1 MNTIIRTHGVVSLV
15 VGWMLT
21 GMGILAI
28 ATVIILSVF
37 VEDWMIIFLFGPVLL
52 FIGAAVNFWM
62 GSRARLEI
70 TPDRFIWCGFIGR
83 ARSIAWHDVHRI
95 VRPPPGSP
103 PRLAAVAHLRDG
115 SFVEVTALWKS
126 PSWPTTY
133 LSHQDHGRAQQ
144 ALIDGHI
151 AHLNRMSRGSRQQ
164 HGRQQPGWP
173 QGQSGSPQR

>member
-95 VRPPPGSP
+95 VRPRQVHPHVWPRSRTSETAVSSRSQPSGNLLPGRRPIS
-103 PRLAAVAHLRDG
+103 
-115 SFVEVTALWKS
+115 VTK
-126 PSWPTTY
+126 TT
-133 LSHQDHGRAQQ
+133 GAR
-144 ALIDGHI
+144 
-151 AHLNRMSRGSRQQ
+151 SR
-164 HGRQQPGWP
+164 P
-173 QGQSGSPQR
+173 